1 MHLLLKVDRE
11 DPDHKNQI
19 LDLEA
24 GQILVKSDQQDYRP
38 ILKIRWRR
46 PSWRPTRSGPGPKS
60 SEQSPKT
67 LVHLHCPIHHVS
79 FKGPRI
85 DGWLT
90 LCQTAPPCSL
100 SFSWRLDL
108 RCAKSWKTGK
118 GKGMTAEEI
127 RQKPQGER
135 IGEQLMILS
144 FQSPAGGDT
153 SLMDTSMASSGR
165 GRRSTPA
172 EAAAEIRYEAQSM
185 PVSLIPRSLS
195 IPALSTTHTFAFP
208 PSLSPSLSLLLRSIR
223 FHASLLPNAF

>member
-67 LVHLHCPIHHVS
+67 LVHLHCPTHHVS
-79 FKGPRI
+79 FKGRRI

-90 LCQTAPPCSL
+90 LCQTAPPLFTLFLLASGPPMRKVL
-100 SFSWRLDL
+100 ENR
-108 RCAKSWKTGK
+108 
-118 GKGMTAEEI
+118 
-127 RQKPQGER
+127 ER
-135 IGEQLMILS
+135 E
-144 FQSPAGGDT
+144 GD
-153 SLMDTSMASSGR
+153 DSGR
-165 GRRSTPA
+165 NKA
-172 EAAAEIRYEAQSM
+172 EATRGAHWRAADD
-185 PVSLIPRSLS
+185 
-195 IPALSTTHTFAFP
+195 
-208 PSLSPSLSLLLRSIR
+208 
-223 FHASLLPNAF
+223 SLLPISCRWGHELDGHFDGE